1 MKNVMKANISFLAIL
16 VTLFFVSCQSSDSEP
31 RKETCAQFHT
41 GTFKYMGSEDIRIE
55 RTNDQQIE
63 YNLKGENGYLY
74 TDIYSITWVNE
85 CEYFLTLDSTDHPQD
100 LNFTKTD
107 TMWTK
112 ISSVSR
118 NGYTFTAIKGKE
130 IFNGEVKRI
139 DI

>member
-1 MKNVMKANISFLAIL
+1 MRTPISSVLL
-16 VTLFFVSCQSSDSEP
+16 GLGLLLFGCQSQNTEP
-31 RKETCAQFHT
+31 RAEACAQFHT

-55 RTNDQQIE
+55 RTKTKQIE
-63 YNLKGENGYLY
+63 YNLNGEDGYLY
-74 TDIYSITWVNE
+74 TDVYAITWVSD

-100 LNFTKTD
+100 LNFSEVD

-118 NGYTFTAIKGKE
+118 TGYTFTAIKGKE
-130 IFNGEVKRI
+130 IFNGEVKKI